1 VRSPHRD
8 ALDRANRPP
17 FPQPDPVSDPRY
29 SAVRRVLV
37 QVLVLNM
44 LVAVAKLVFGYATGT
59 VSILSDGFHSLTD
72 GFSNVAALV
81 GVRIARKPPDY
92 DHPYGHRKFETMA
105 AGLIGAFLLIVI
117 VEITEAAFGRL
128 RSGGQPDVT
137 PLSFGVM
144 VGTLLVNLFV
154 AWYEKRQAKRL
165 SSEVLL
171 ADSMHTQSD
180 VLTSLTVIA
189 ALAGTALGYPVLDP
203 VAALIVVLFIAY
215 AGWEIAVSTSNILS
229 DRVVIAQDE
238 LRAVVLSVP
247 GILGCHQI
255 RTRGSADYVFLDLHV
270 WMRADMPLAE
280 AHAKSHVVKD
290 LLMQRYPQIAD
301 AVIHIEPPPLRGGGM
316 QNAK

>member
-1 VRSPHRD
+1 MRTGLLQRAAGRGLLWMLGRRADGRHARAWPRVPED
-8 ALDRANRPP
+8 AYT
-17 FPQPDPVSDPRY
+17 V
-29 SAVRRVLV
+29 VRR
-37 QVLVLNM
+37 
-44 LVAVAKLVFGYATGT
+44 
-59 VSILSDGFHSLTD
+59 DG
-72 GFSNVAALV
+72 
-81 GVRIARKPPDY
+81 
-92 DHPYGHRKFETMA
+92 
-105 AGLIGAFLLIVI
+105 
-117 VEITEAAFGRL
+117 
-128 RSGGQPDVT
+128 
-137 PLSFGVM
+137 
-144 VGTLLVNLFV
+144 
-154 AWYEKRQAKRL
+154 
-165 SSEVLL
+165 
-171 ADSMHTQSD
+171 
-180 VLTSLTVIA
+180 
-189 ALAGTALGYPVLDP
+189 LDP

-229 DRVVIAQDE
+229 DRVVIAQDD

>member
-1 VRSPHRD
+1 
-8 ALDRANRPP
+8 
-17 FPQPDPVSDPRY
+17 
-29 SAVRRVLV
+29 
-37 QVLVLNM
+37 VLVLNM

-117 VEITEAAFGRL
+117 VEITEAAYGRL

-137 PLSFGVM
+137 ARSFAVM

-171 ADSMHTQSD
+171 ADATHTQSD

-203 VAALIVVLFIAY
+203 VAALIVVLFIAH
-215 AGWEIAVSTSNILS
+215 AGWEIAVSTSSILS
-229 DRVVIAQDE
+229 DRVVIAQDD
-238 LRAVVLSVP
+238 LRTVVLSVP

-255 RTRGSADYVFLDLHV
+255 RTRGSADHVFLDLHV
-270 WMRADMPLAE
+270 WMHADMPLAE

-301 AVIHIEPPPLRGGGM
+301 AVIHIEPPPLPGGGM
-316 QNAK
+316 QMKN